1 MDNLDVSAPSPL
13 ERAGVRIKICGM
25 KFSENI
31 LEVGALLP
39 DFMGFIF
46 WEKSS
51 RYFDGEIPMLPKSI
65 KKVGV
70 FVDESFEI
78 IVSKIEKYNLDCIQ
92 LHGNESIEFCKKLKE
107 LPIEIIKVFSIKD
120 NFDFEILNEFESVCD
135 YFLFDT
141 KGELPGGNGTTFDWN
156 LLKKYPSNK
165 PFFLSGGIGIEE
177 INLLKDMNLPIYG
190 IDVNSKFETEPGLKN
205 TKLLKSFQ
213 SQIEILNL
221 KK

>member
-1 MDNLDVSAPSPL
+1 MDNLDISAPSPL

-25 KFSENI
+25 KFPENI
-31 LEVGALLP
+31 LKVGALLP
-39 DFMGFIF
+39 DFMGFVF

-51 RYFDGEIPMLPKSI
+51 RYFDGEIPRLPKYI

-70 FVDESFEI
+70 FVDESIENI
-78 IVSKIEKYNLDCIQ
+78 QSKIEKYNLDCIQ
-92 LHGNESIEFCKKLKE
+92 LHGTESVEFCQKLKE

-120 NFDFEILNEFESVCD
+120 NFNFEILNVFESVCD

-177 INLLKDMNLPIYG
+177 IKLLKIMNLPVYG

-205 TKLLKSFQ
+205 IELLKSFQ
-213 SQIEILNL
+213 YKL
-221 KK
+221 KF

>member
-1 MDNLDVSAPSPL
+1 MDNLDISAPSPL
-13 ERAGVRIKICGM
+13 ERAGVRIKLCGM
-25 KFSENI
+25 KFPENI
-31 LEVGALLP
+31 LKVGALLP

-51 RYFDGEIPMLPKSI
+51 RYFDSEIPMLPKYI

-70 FVDESFEI
+70 FVDESIEI
-78 IVSKIEKYNLDCIQ
+78 IQSKIEKYNLDCIQ
-92 LHGNESIEFCKKLKE
+92 LHGTESVEFCQKLKE

-120 NFDFEILNEFESVCD
+120 NFNFEILNEFESVCD

-141 KGELPGGNGTTFDWN
+141 KGELPGGNGATFDWN

-177 INLLKDMNLPIYG
+177 IKLLKIMNLPVYG

-205 TKLLKSFQ
+205 IELLKSFQ
-213 SQIEILNL
+213 YKL
-221 KK
+221 KF

>member
-25 KFSENI
+25 KFPENI
-31 LEVGALLP
+31 LKVGALLP

-51 RYFDGEIPMLPKSI
+51 RYFDGEIPRLPKYI

-70 FVDESFEI
+70 FVDESIENI
-78 IVSKIEKYNLDCIQ
+78 QSKIEKYNLDCIQ
-92 LHGNESIEFCKKLKE
+92 LHGTESVEFCQKLKE
-107 LPIEIIKVFSIKD
+107 IPIEIIKVFSIKD
-120 NFDFEILNEFESVCD
+120 NFDFEILREFESVCD

-141 KGELPGGNGTTFDWN
+141 KGELPGGNGATFDWN

-177 INLLKDMNLPIYG
+177 IKLLKIMNLPVYG

-205 TKLLKSFQ
+205 IELLKSFQ
-213 SQIEILNL
+213 YKL
-221 KK
+221 KF

>member
-1 MDNLDVSAPSPL
+1 MDNLDISAPSPL

-25 KFSENI
+25 KFPENI
-31 LEVGALLP
+31 LKVGALLP
-39 DFMGFIF
+39 DFMGFVF

-51 RYFDGEIPMLPKSI
+51 RYFDGEIPRLPKYI

-70 FVDESFEI
+70 FVDESIENI
-78 IVSKIEKYNLDCIQ
+78 QSKIEKYNLDCIQ
-92 LHGNESIEFCKKLKE
+92 LHGTESVEFCQKLKE

-120 NFDFEILNEFESVCD
+120 NFNFEILNVFESVCD

-141 KGELPGGNGTTFDWN
+141 KGELPGGNGATFDWN

-177 INLLKDMNLPIYG
+177 IKLLKIMNLPVYG

-205 TKLLKSFQ
+205 IELLKSFQ
-213 SQIEILNL
+213 YKL
-221 KK
+221 KF